1 MSQFD
6 EKMLIELGQKAA
18 DAVAGVGVAKRVEV
32 AVGPDSTDQDA
43 YYFSFLIDWDRMRH
57 EPGQFVSG

>member
-32 AVGPDSTDQDA
+32 AVGPDSNR
-43 YYFSFLIDWDRMRH
+43 SRCLLLLFLDRL
-57 EPGQFVSG
+57 GQNAP